1 VTTPAV
7 PEPTP
12 PNGNLAHRGV
22 LPSGRTV
29 LVRVDG
35 RGEAIEVRS
44 ATGEMELRIAL
55 TDQGPVL
62 SLRGARL
69 EIDAAD
75 TVAVNCRRFEVRT
88 TGGVMLDAAGDI
100 ALRSGAETQLRSA
113 GDTYIDGQM
122 VKLNCQDRA
131 KYPDAPAPT
140 ALPAQTPTA
149 GHDNCC
155 GADGARPDT
164 ATGV

>member
-1 VTTPAV
+1 MTTPAL

-12 PNGNLAHRGV
+12 PNGNLAQRGV

-29 LVRVDG
+29 VIRADG

-44 ATGEMELRIAL
+44 AAGEMELRIAL

-75 TVAVNCRRFEVRT
+75 TVAVNCRQFEVRT
-88 TGGVMLDAAGDI
+88 TGGVMFDAAGDI
-100 ALRSGAETQLRSA
+100 ALRSGAATHLRSA
-113 GDTYIDGQM
+113 GDTNIDGQL
-122 VKLNCQDRA
+122 VKLNCQDRGE
-131 KYPDAPAPT
+131 YPDAPAPE
-140 ALPAQTPTA
+140 ALPAPPPVA
-149 GHDNCC
+149 SHDNCC
-155 GADGARPDT
+155 GAVHERPDT